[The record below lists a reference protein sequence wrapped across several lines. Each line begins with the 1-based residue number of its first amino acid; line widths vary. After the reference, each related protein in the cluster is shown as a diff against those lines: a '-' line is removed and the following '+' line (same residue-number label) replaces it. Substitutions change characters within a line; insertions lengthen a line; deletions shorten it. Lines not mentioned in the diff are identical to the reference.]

1 MPLLRLL
8 APHPKADRF
17 ALANWP
23 DVRYALFST
32 AQGSPRAGV
41 VEGDTIHALDGV
53 ASVED
58 VIALAP
64 EARQTLRRGEAVP
77 LAKATLLAP
86 VRPRKNVFCVGRN
99 YLGHAAESARARGQ
113 KLELPDVPTMFT
125 KAPTAIVGH
134 EHTLQLQKRTSQ
146 NWDFEAELAVV
157 IGKRCK
163 DVPEASAL
171 DVVFGYTALNDVTAR
186 DKQRA
191 TTQWFMGKTLDES
204 CPIGPWIVTADEIG
218 NPNALDIKLRVNGVE
233 KQHDNTAN
241 FIFNVQRVISY
252 ITEGLTLEPGDVI
265 ATGTPEGVGFARTP
279 PEWLNDGD
287 VMEVEIEKIGVL
299 RNALSIR

>member
-1 MPLLRLL
+1 M
-8 APHPKADRF
+8 
-17 ALANWP
+17 
-23 DVRYALFST
+23 RYALFST
-32 AQGSPRAGV
+32 SQSGPRAGV
-41 VEGDTIHALDGV
+41 VEGETIYALEGV
-53 ASVED
+53 NSVED
-58 VIALAP
+58 VIALSR
-64 EARQTLRRGEAVP
+64 EARTSLRRGEAIP
-77 LAKATLLAP
+77 LSQAKLLAP

-113 KLELPDVPTMFT
+113 ALELPDVPTMFS

-134 EHTLQLQKRTSQ
+134 DHTLALQKRVSQ

-157 IGKRCK
+157 IGRRCK

-171 DVVFGYTALNDVTAR
+171 DVVFGYTCLNDVTAR

-204 CPIGPWIVTADEIG
+204 CPIGPWIVTTDEIRD
-218 NPNALDIKLRVNGVE
+218 PNALGIALRVNGVQ
-233 KQHDNTAN
+233 KQNDNTSN

-252 ITEGLTLEPGDVI
+252 ITQGLTLEPGDVI

-279 PEWLNDGD
+279 PEWLQDGD

-299 RNALSIR
+299 RNEVRIR